1 MSLRYEPRIH
11 PALANEIVLKSW
23 CMEEA
28 GRDGVGISAI
38 YSRLSRGHYK
48 NLQFRHVNKR
58 VVFVKENPEANG

>member
-11 PALANEIVLKSW
+11 PMLAGESAMKSW
-23 CMEEA
+23 CLEEA
-28 GRDGVGISAI
+28 YRTGITLSAV
-38 YSRLSRGHYK
+38 YTRLSRGHYK